1 MKQLILVA
9 TLVFS
14 SFFSMASEH
23 TSQEVYQKLNIENE
37 ISFEVFD
44 KAYTAYQK
52 YSKKDDVLTI
62 IDYTKPSVEE
72 RFYLLDMV
80 NFTVIYHSLVTH
92 GKNSGFNKTTKFSN
106 EDGSNATSKGIFR
119 TDDTYYGSNG
129 YSLRLDGLS
138 KGLNDN
144 ARSRYIVVHGAS
156 YANPEAIIAN
166 GGKRLGRSLGCPA
179 LPENIA
185 RDVIDRIKGGSII
198 YSHG

>member
-1 MKQLILVA
+1 MNKLIL
-9 TLVFS
+9 LVVLVITSFS
-14 SFFSMASEH
+14 AAAVESAKD
-23 TSQEVYQKLNIENE
+23 VYEKLGIKSE
-37 ISFEVFD
+37 ISYEIFNNAYQ
-44 KAYTAYQK
+44 AYTK
-52 YSKKDDVLTI
+52 HSKKNEVLTI
-62 IDYTKPSVEE
+62 IDYTKPSVEK

-80 NFTVIYHSLVTH
+80 NYKIIHHSLVTH

-106 EDGSNATSKGIFR
+106 IDGSNATSKGVFR
-119 TDDTYYGSNG
+119 TDDTYYGGNG

-179 LPENIA
+179 LPEKIA

-198 YSHG
+198 YAHG

>member
-1 MKQLILVA
+1 MKKILMLAACV
-9 TLVFS
+9 LFS
-14 SFFSMASEH
+14 SVVSANALSVK
-23 TSQEVYQKLNIENE
+23 EVYHKLGLEKE
-37 ISFEVFD
+37 ISLEVFD
-44 KAYTAYQK
+44 KAYTAYQQ
-52 YSKKDDVLTI
+52 YSEKDDVLTI
-62 IDYTKPSVEE
+62 IDYTKPSVQK

-80 NFTVIYHSLVTH
+80 NFTIIHHSLVTH

-106 EDGSNATSKGIFR
+106 VDGSNATSKGIFR

-156 YANPEAIIAN
+156 YANPEAIIDN

-179 LPENIA
+179 LPQKIA

>member
-1 MKQLILVA
+1 MKKILMLAACV
-9 TLVFS
+9 LFS
-14 SFFSMASEH
+14 SVVSANALSVK
-23 TSQEVYQKLNIENE
+23 EVYHKLGLEKE
-37 ISFEVFD
+37 ISLEVFD
-44 KAYTAYQK
+44 KAYTAYQQ
-52 YSKKDDVLTI
+52 YSEKDDVLTI
-62 IDYTKPSVEE
+62 IDYTKPSVQK

-80 NFTVIYHSLVTH
+80 NFTIIHHSLVTH

-106 EDGSNATSKGIFR
+106 VDGSNATSKGIFR

-156 YANPEAIIAN
+156 YANPEAIIDN

-179 LPENIA
+179 LPQKIA
-185 RDVIDRIKGGSII
+185 RDVI
-198 YSHG
+198 